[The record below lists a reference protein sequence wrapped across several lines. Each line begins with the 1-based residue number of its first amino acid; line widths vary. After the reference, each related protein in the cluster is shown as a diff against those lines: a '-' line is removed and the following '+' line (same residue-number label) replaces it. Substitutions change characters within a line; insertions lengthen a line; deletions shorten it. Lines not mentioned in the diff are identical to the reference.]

1 MQARFYISRGQ
12 RELNV
17 KNHSAS
23 AFERKVGELVG
34 AFGGMIPTAIVSAI
48 NPIAGTA
55 MSGLNTAGKTSR
67 DAIES
72 GNGIGSA
79 LAYGL
84 IAGSV
89 DFALNA
95 LSGAAFQ
102 ARGAKGISWREVCKQ
117 SGADKRR
124 GPGAENDSGN
134 AGSGWW

>member
-34 AFGGMIPTAIVSAI
+34 AFGGIIPTAIVSAI
-48 NPIAGTA
+48 NPIAGAA

-72 GNGIGSA
+72 GNGIG
-79 LAYGL
+79 
-84 IAGSV
+84 
-89 DFALNA
+89 
-95 LSGAAFQ
+95 
-102 ARGAKGISWREVCKQ
+102 RWHM
-117 SGADKRR
+117 
-124 GPGAENDSGN
+124 
-134 AGSGWW
+134 GW